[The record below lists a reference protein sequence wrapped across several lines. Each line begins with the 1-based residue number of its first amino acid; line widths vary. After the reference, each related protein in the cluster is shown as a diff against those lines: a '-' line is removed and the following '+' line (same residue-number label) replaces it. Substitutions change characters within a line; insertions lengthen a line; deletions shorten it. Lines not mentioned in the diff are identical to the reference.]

1 MNEKILIV
9 DDERDIREALSYV
22 LESEGFNCATAENG
36 EVAAEELEKSNYD
49 ILITDIVM
57 PKMDGLKLLEKCL
70 QISPGTIIILMT
82 AYASVETAV
91 TALRKGAV
99 DYLLKPLEFDEVI
112 VRLKQLIKHRHLTLE
127 NKLLR
132 RQIDKR
138 FNFNNIIGQ
147 SKAMQQVFAMIKQIS
162 SATTNVLIT
171 GPSGTGKELVARAIH
186 GNSERA
192 EKPFIPVNCGAI
204 PENLYESEFFGYRK
218 GAFTGANTNYDGL
231 FKSANQGTLFLD
243 EIADLPEHVQV
254 KLLRVLQE
262 REVRPLG
269 TSQSF
274 KIDVRILS
282 ATNKDLLQEVQEE
295 RFREDLY

>member
-22 LESEGFNCATAENG
+22 LKSEGFNCTTAENG
-36 EVAAEELEKSNYD
+36 EAAAEELEKSNYD
-49 ILITDIVM
+49 VLISDIVM

-70 QISPGTIIILMT
+70 QISPSTIIILMT

-112 VRLKQLIKHRHLTLE
+112 VRIKQLLKHRQLTIE

-147 SKAMQQVFAMIKQIS
+147 SDPIQQVFSMIDQ
-162 SATTNVLIT
+162 
-171 GPSGTGKELVARAIH
+171 
-186 GNSERA
+186 
-192 EKPFIPVNCGAI
+192 
-204 PENLYESEFFGYRK
+204 
-218 GAFTGANTNYDGL
+218 
-231 FKSANQGTLFLD
+231 
-243 EIADLPEHVQV
+243 
-254 KLLRVLQE
+254 
-262 REVRPLG
+262 
-269 TSQSF
+269 
-274 KIDVRILS
+274 
-282 ATNKDLLQEVQEE
+282 
-295 RFREDLY
+295 